1 MLGGCGE
8 RNPHYLQQ
16 CERTVIM
23 EVSVKVPYTTRKKYY
38 SGEKQKAIM
47 KFSGIRM
54 DLESVLKR
62 MEPN

>member
-1 MLGGCGE
+1 MD
-8 RNPHYLQQ
+8 
-16 CERTVIM
+16 
-23 EVSVKVPYTTRKKYY
+23 VSVKVPYTTRKKYY